1 VRLLADG
8 NGTIDEVS
16 TACHYLQPGLSTL
29 AARGVFT
36 SEEVFADSIR
46 RTNPEEYARR
56 RKERYIAGVDETRPA
71 VISVNFFAASVAV
84 NDLLARLNDYRTD
97 GNGPYAELRAS
108 LSHVAFYPE
117 PEKGSSLLKKYIG
130 IGDIEPRLDMPELSR
145 PR

>member
-1 VRLLADG
+1 
-8 NGTIDEVS
+8 
-16 TACHYLQPGLSTL
+16 
-29 AARGVFT
+29 
-36 SEEVFADSIR
+36 
-46 RTNPEEYARR
+46 
-56 RKERYIAGVDETRPA
+56 
-71 VISVNFFAASVAV
+71 VNFFAASVAV